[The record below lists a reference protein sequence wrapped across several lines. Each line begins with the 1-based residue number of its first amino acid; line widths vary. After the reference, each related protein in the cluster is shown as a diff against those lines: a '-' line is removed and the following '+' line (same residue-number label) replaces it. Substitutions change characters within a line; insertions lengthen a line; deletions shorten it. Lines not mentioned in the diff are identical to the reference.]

1 MVKNGFKNYA
11 HTSCCSKIGWYFSKA
26 RFFNIPAKS
35 SSSPELFL
43 CCDEVVLELWVE
55 PLGGLGVGEGEG
67 VNVELEDPLLA
78 LCFLG
83 VVAELPLVELAGDM

>member
-1 MVKNGFKNYA
+1 M
-11 HTSCCSKIGWYFSKA
+11 
-26 RFFNIPAKS
+26 
-35 SSSPELFL
+35 
-43 CCDEVVLELWVE
+43 LELWFE

-83 VVAELPLVELAGDM
+83 VVAELPPVELAGDM